1 MMTDPVKVI
10 DFTSLSK
17 DERITRSISEPGSAF
32 EERSDESPA
41 SLLFFVLSF
50 LAVVLYGGYVIA
62 ERIL

>member
-1 MMTDPVKVI
+1 MTDPVKVI

-17 DERITRSISEPGSAF
+17 DERIRSISEPGSAF

-62 ERIL
+62 ERL

>member
-10 DFTSLSK
+10 DFTCLSK
-17 DERITRSISEPGSAF
+17 DERIRSISEPSSVF
-32 EERSDESPA
+32 EEGSDESPA

-62 ERIL
+62 EKLL

>member
-17 DERITRSISEPGSAF
+17 DERIRSISEPGSAF

-50 LAVVLYGGYVIA
+50 LAVMLYGGYVIA
-62 ERIL
+62 ERL

>member
-17 DERITRSISEPGSAF
+17 DERIRSISEPGSAF

-62 ERIL
+62 ERL

>member
-1 MMTDPVKVI
+1 MTDPVKVI

-17 DERITRSISEPGSAF
+17 DERIRSISEPGSAF

>member
-1 MMTDPVKVI
+1 MTDPVKVI
-10 DFTSLSK
+10 DFTSLSR
-17 DERITRSISEPGSAF
+17 DERITRGTCEPCHVF
-32 EERSDESPA
+32 EGESDESPA